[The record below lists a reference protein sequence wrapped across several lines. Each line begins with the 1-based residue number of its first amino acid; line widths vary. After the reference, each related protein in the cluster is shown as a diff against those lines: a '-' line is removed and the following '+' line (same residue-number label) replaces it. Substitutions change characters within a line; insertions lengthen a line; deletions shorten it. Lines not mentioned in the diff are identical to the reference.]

1 MSNHITIL
9 VMLIFVAEVWQ
20 AMKLELAAI
29 GGNVEARYNVGRT
42 EALAGNIDRALKH
55 FMMLWRVDIMNL

>member
-1 MSNHITIL
+1 
-9 VMLIFVAEVWQ
+9 MLIFVAEVWQ

-42 EALAGNIDRALKH
+42 EALVGNIVPIKALYDCCGG
-55 FMMLWRVDIMNL
+55 WI

>member
-29 GGNVEARYNVGRT
+29 GGNVEARYNVGMDRG
-42 EALAGNIDRALKH
+42 AGRKYCAH
-55 FMMLWRVDIMNL
+55 